1 MAHSNSFLKKTQT
14 IAKTVVQKTQDLI
27 EYSQLSLKIMKVKN
41 KIERKY
47 LKIGYCLYNKQRKDG
62 IEKLKAELENEKF
75 IGICKDIDY
84 LYKELK
90 NLKCECEDLKRNVK
104 KDCNCLLNC
113 EKTSEKVSAQAEEVP
128 QESKKLENGISNEEA
143 KDVNKV
149 SKSEELTS
157 KDSDANSSFNSNT
170 YGEYGH
176 VSGDLEKY

>member
-1 MAHSNSFLKKTQT
+1 MTRSNSFLKKTQT
-14 IAKTVVQKTQDLI
+14 IAKTVVQKTQELI

-47 LKIGYCLYNKQRKDG
+47 VKIGYCLYNKQRKDG

-75 IGICKDIDY
+75 ISICKDIDY

-113 EKTSEKVSAQAEEVP
+113 EKSGEKANEKVRDISQGIKKSEDEVSSEEVGDAH
-128 QESKKLENGISNEEA
+128 K
-143 KDVNKV
+143 VN
-149 SKSEELTS
+149 KSEES
-157 KDSDANSSFNSNT
+157 NSNSSEDVGDFQSV
-170 YGEYGH
+170 EYIEDDKA
-176 VSGDLEKY
+176 SKEL